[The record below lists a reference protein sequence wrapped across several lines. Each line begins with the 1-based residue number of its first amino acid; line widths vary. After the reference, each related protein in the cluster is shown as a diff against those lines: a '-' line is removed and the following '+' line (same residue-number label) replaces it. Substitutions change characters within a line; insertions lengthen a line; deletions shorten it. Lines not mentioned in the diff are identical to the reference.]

1 MARRR
6 RFDFVAWNKAAAKVC
21 LEDLEKEC
29 PGNQKSDAK
38 ATFRRV
44 IEGTGVLE

>member
-6 RFDFVAWNKAAAKVC
+6 KFDFVAWNKAAAKVC
-21 LEDLEKEC
+21 LADLEEAY

-44 IEGTGVLE
+44 MATGVLE